1 MAGVLEELDLD
12 GAFAGGQ
19 VDVDAD
25 GTVGAVAPFVEHD
38 LVVDE
43 DAGTVVHAQ
52 EEAVD
57 AGFEVDAPLPASGE
71 VVHRQVNGRA
81 ALHPG
86 EVDRRLVTNEDGVAL
101 QFAVA
106 EVFALPA
113 AESLFAVPPE
123 THECDAGALEILEPD
138 RMAAGAEGDIDRIG
152 ARGAFFPLI
161 EDEHAV
167 DEEAEAVVDFDAE
180 AIDAGIEAQCTAPA
194 DTVMIGAEDG
204 IGRAFTPVKKDD
216 QIVACQDRRARQI
229 GVVPVFAEPVGD
241 DQRRGSRY
249 RRNRGRVCGRGNR
262 RRCGCG
268 RCRRGGGRR
277 LRFGCGVCGR
287 GLRRDCRVGQVN
299 GVASFA
305 GAEERGCLQAAVGG
319 VSENCMIAVL
329 EPARADGVEEAGA
342 DVAFGVGGA
351 GGQDSA
357 TAALVAQGD
366 QDEAAGG
373 PAFADDLHID
383 AGRA

>member
-1 MAGVLEELDLD
+1 MVNR
-12 GAFAGGQ
+12 Q
-19 VDVDAD
+19 VD
-25 GTVGAVAPFVEHD
+25 GG
-38 LVVDE
+38 
-43 DAGTVVHAQ
+43 
-52 EEAVD
+52 
-57 AGFEVDAPLPASGE
+57 
-71 VVHRQVNGRA
+71 A
-81 ALHPG
+81 ALLPG
-86 EVDRRLVTNEDGVAL
+86 EVDRRLVADEDGVTL

-123 THECDAGALEILEPD
+123 TYQRDAGALEIVELD
-138 RMAAGAEGDIDRIG
+138 RVAARTEGDVDGIG
-152 ARGAFFPLI
+152 ARGALLPLI
-161 EDEHAV
+161 EDEDAV
-167 DEEAEAVVDFDAE
+167 DEEAEAVVDFDIE
-180 AIDAGIEAQCTAPA
+180 AIDAGIEAQCAAPA
-194 DTVMIGAEDG
+194 DTEMIGAEDG
-204 IGRAFTPVKKDD
+204 IGRALAPVEEDD
-216 QIVACQDRRARQI
+216 QIVTCQDRRARQV
-229 GVVPVFAEPVGD
+229 GVVPVFAAPVGD

-249 RRNRGRVCGRGNR
+249 RRDRGRVRGRGDR
-262 RRCGCG
+262 RRGGCG

-277 LRFGCGVCGR
+277 LRLLCRRGGR
-287 GLRRDCRVGQVN
+287 SLRDRGVGQVN
-299 GVASFA
+299 GVAGFA

-342 DVAFGVGGA
+342 DVAIGVCGA

-357 TAALVAQGD
+357 AAALVAQGD